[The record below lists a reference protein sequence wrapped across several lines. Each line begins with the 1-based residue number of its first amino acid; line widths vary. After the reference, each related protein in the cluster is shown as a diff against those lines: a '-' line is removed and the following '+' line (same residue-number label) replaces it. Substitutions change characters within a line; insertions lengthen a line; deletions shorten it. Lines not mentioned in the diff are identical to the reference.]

1 MFQRLKPLCTAFA
14 VLGFAL
20 ATVAQA
26 DAPAGDFLQ
35 PRLHVGEQLSHV
47 FSRTISIEGAGFR
60 EIVQRVSGTGHG
72 VVASTGSQGIAMR
85 SEYRYDGTP
94 SSTGIEKFAADGAT
108 VCWNGRC
115 AIDRD
120 TSGAVFNRTLWGNP
134 PENLQVGSTWIAAIP
149 QPWELGPAGTET
161 VRVVQL
167 DPASHTITL
176 SREGHGSGLSL
187 HDQHAGQIDITK
199 GDGASLKATVVPGK
213 TSWSGRT
220 IVRDGVVVAD
230 TIMVERDVTL
240 VTASGRKFRGKERA
254 YTLENLLQDQT

>member
-1 MFQRLKPLCTAFA
+1 MSRRLKPLCMAFA

-20 ATVAQA
+20 TATAQSA
-26 DAPAGDFLQ
+26 APARDFLQ

-72 VVASTGSQGIAMR
+72 VVASTGPRGIAMR
-85 SEYRYDGTP
+85 SAYRYDGNP
-94 SSTGIEKFAADGAT
+94 SSAGVEKFMADAAT
-108 VCWNGRC
+108 VCWNDRC
-115 AIDRD
+115 AIDHD
-120 TSGAVFNRTLWGNP
+120 TSGALFNRTLWGNP
-134 PENLQVGSTWIAAIP
+134 PENPKVGATWVAVIP

-161 VRVVQL
+161 VRVVRL
-167 DPASHTITL
+167 DPASHTVTL
-176 SREGHGSGLSL
+176 FREGHGSGLSL
-187 HDQHAGQIDITK
+187 HDQHAGQISIKAD
-199 GDGASLKATVVPGK
+199 DGTSLKATVVPGE

-220 IVRDGVVVAD
+220 IVRDGVIVAD

-240 VTASGRKFRGKERA
+240 MTASGRKLHGKERA